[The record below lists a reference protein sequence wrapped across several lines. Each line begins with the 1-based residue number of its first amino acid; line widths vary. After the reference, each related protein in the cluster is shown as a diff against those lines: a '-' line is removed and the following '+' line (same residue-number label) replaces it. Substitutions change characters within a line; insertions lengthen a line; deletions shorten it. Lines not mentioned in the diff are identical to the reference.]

1 MEAMKEYLIHRE
13 DLNYLINEKAIEEIY
28 VMISKEKGEDAFTF
42 EKMEVSEVN
51 MQVYIEETYYTKSKG
66 DSLLDRESFQNTH
79 EIYVLKKLLS
89 TNGISE
95 GATIFNMQN
104 DNIVSISKLQ
114 YYLEPLVRVHFA

>member
-1 MEAMKEYLIHRE
+1 MEAMKEYLMHRE

-28 VMISKEKGEDAFTF
+28 VMVSKEKDEDAFTF
-42 EKMEVSEVN
+42 EQMEVSEVN
-51 MQVYIEETYYTKSKG
+51 MQVYIEEAYYTKSKG

-79 EIYVLKKLLS
+79 EVYVLKKLLS

-95 GATIFNMQN
+95 GITIFNMQN
-104 DNIVSISKLQ
+104 DNIVSLSKLQ